1 MKTHDITRI
10 AVMIAVII
18 VLGYI
23 PPIPIGLIPVPLV
36 LQNMGIILTSLL
48 LGRKNGSFAVGLF
61 VILAFVGFPVL
72 SGGHGGAAVFVGPT
86 AGYIYAWL
94 VTPYLLGSL
103 LRGHTHLAWEI
114 SATILVGVLF
124 INLCGVLWLSATT
137 QLALSKA
144 LIAGLV
150 FLPGDLLKS
159 GVAIL
164 LHQRLRRFDH
174 STVPEK

>member
-103 LRGHTHLAWEI
+103 LRGHTYLAWKI